1 MRGENFLQ
9 GQATCLA
16 IFMSTS
22 ICSLHKE
29 DSAME
34 NKSVTIRISKE
45 AWELLSK
52 KVVGKFGYGQL
63 ITEAVM
69 EKYGKENK

>member
-1 MRGENFLQ
+1 MSFLF
-9 GQATCLA
+9 
-16 IFMSTS
+16 ITS

-29 DSAME
+29 DSGME
-34 NKSVTIRISKE
+34 NKSVTIRISRE

-52 KVVGKFGYGQL
+52 MVIGKLGYGQL

-69 EKYGKENK
+69 KTYRKGTK

>member
-1 MRGENFLQ
+1 M
-9 GQATCLA
+9 
-16 IFMSTS
+16 
-22 ICSLHKE
+22 
-29 DSAME
+29 

-69 EKYGKENK
+69 KTYGKENK

>member
-1 MRGENFLQ
+1 M
-9 GQATCLA
+9 
-16 IFMSTS
+16 
-22 ICSLHKE
+22 
-29 DSAME
+29 

-45 AWELLSK
+45 AWELLSN

-69 EKYGKENK
+69 EKYGKEKK